1 MVGAIIGKKRSGKS
15 YFSVR
20 VATEKL
26 LERDNCFI
34 RTNLS
39 LRDVGHFLKYIEH
52 EHGILIDP
60 RRVELITHEEA
71 KEFAFHRAGGLK
83 FKRPVFGTDDSL
95 RMDRVFNA
103 QGEEVEAQSLCPV
116 CYIIDEVQVFW
127 PAGRTDKWLLKY
139 ISDYLTQS
147 GKLGDDVFF
156 ISSDIDEVDKSL
168 LRKVDDW
175 YECRNLGKEAWF
187 GIRLPR
193 YFQVRK
199 YLRKP
204 NFFSKPMDTQTYP
217 LNIETIGALYRTE
230 AGVGI
235 LGTVA
240 DTKQRPKGIDWRLGM
255 ALGCLLLLLVWA
267 VLNYGIK
274 GLGAGVGSM
283 ATKLT
288 GGTPKAPVTAS
299 APSPAPTPVTFA
311 APPPAAAVPAPP
323 VRPQA
328 PPVRQYQPEP
338 YWLHRVNPNLIGQR
352 PEPDVHLTAM
362 FRLPD
367 GRIMVGVSSGEIYE
381 YPKDREV
388 EFIDGRAAKI
398 SGKWYEFSRKP
409 VNSFVAPMP
418 QLVVPP
424 VQNLPAPP

>member
-1 MVGAIIGKKRSGKS
+1 
-15 YFSVR
+15 

-26 LERDNCFI
+26 LERENCFI

-60 RRVELITHEEA
+60 RRVELISHEEA

-103 QGEEVEAQSLCPV
+103 QGEEVEALSLCPV

-240 DTKQRPKGIDWRLGM
+240 DTKQRPKGIDWRLG
-255 ALGCLLLLLVWA
+255 AVAGFLLLLVVWA
-267 VLNYGIK
+267 AINFGIK
-274 GLGAGVGSM
+274 GLGSGVGSM
-283 ATKLT
+283 VSKLS
-288 GGTPKAPVTAS
+288 GTAPKVPVAS
-299 APSPAPTPVTFA
+299 VVSPAPAPVA
-311 APPPAAAVPAPP
+311 APPPVAAPSQSMPPLPPAASPP
-323 VRPQA
+323 MPAA
-328 PPVRQYQPEP
+328 PAVRQFQPEP
-338 YWLHRVNPNLIGQR
+338 YWIHRVDKQLVGQR
-352 PEPDVHLTAM
+352 PQPDVHLTAV
-362 FRLPD
+362 FRFPD
-367 GRIMVGVSSGEIYE
+367 GRVLVGISTGEIYE

-388 EFIDGRAAKI
+388 EFVDGRVAKI

-409 VNSFVAPMP
+409 VSNFVAPLP

-424 VQNLPAPP
+424 VQNVPAPPQ